1 MWQGTIF
8 LRINNMPNE
17 ILINVTR
24 EEIRVGLLE
33 GGQVIEF
40 YIERKRDAS
49 LVGNIYKGKVVKILP
64 GMQSAFVD
72 IGLEKAAFL
81 YVDDIMTEIDEYT
94 PFLEETGDPKTFWG
108 NSEGKGGQIDIASKR
123 RRSELPIEELIQDG
137 QELLV
142 QVSKDP
148 MGSKGARVTSYVT
161 LPGRYLVLMPNVEH
175 IGISRRISAEDERTR
190 LREILE
196 NIKPKGYGFIIR
208 TASDGCTEEE
218 LRKDMEFLLL
228 LWENVQGKKDRVVA
242 PTLLYSDL
250 DLAFRS
256 VRDLMSHDV
265 ERLVIDSEDEY
276 ERIRD
281 FVRTYFPKLLAKIE
295 LYSVDEPIFDAFGVE
310 LDISRALGRRVW
322 LKSGGYIVIDQ
333 TEAMTVIDVNTGKFV
348 GKEDLEDTILK
359 TNLEAVKEIAY
370 QIRLR
375 NLGGIIIIDFID
387 MEKLENR
394 GKVFNAFSDAMKKDR
409 AKNTILHISDL
420 GLIQMTR
427 KRVRESLGRVLCSQ
441 CSYCEGK
448 GFVKSPQT
456 LCYEIF
462 RKITK
467 MVKHGSDKIVITA
480 HPSVADLL
488 SDEERAGLE
497 DIENRYGIKV
507 IVKEDSKLHQEN
519 YEVVQL

>member
-1 MWQGTIF
+1 
-8 LRINNMPNE
+8 MPSE

-33 GGQVIEF
+33 SGQVVEF
-40 YIERKRDAS
+40 YVERKRDAS

-72 IGLEKAAFL
+72 VGLEKAAFL
-81 YVDDIMTEIDEYT
+81 YVADIMTEIEDYAQ
-94 PFLEETGDPKTFWG
+94 FLEEEDKN
-108 NSEGKGGQIDIASKR
+108 NSLEHPVDIVSKR
-123 RRSELPIEELIQDG
+123 GRQGLPIEEIIQEGQDLI
-137 QELLV
+137 V

-148 MGSKGARVTSYVT
+148 IGSKGARVTSYVT

-175 IGISRRISAEDERTR
+175 IGISRRISNEEERAR
-190 LREILE
+190 LKGIVE
-196 NIKPKGYGFIIR
+196 NIKPKGYGLIIR

-218 LRKDMEFLLL
+218 LKKDLEFLLL
-228 LWENVQGKKDRVVA
+228 LWENIQKKKDKVA
-242 PTLLYSDL
+242 APCLLYSDL

-265 ERLVIDSEDEY
+265 ERLVIDYENEY
-276 ERIRD
+276 ERIKD
-281 FVRTYFPKLLAKIE
+281 FVKAYFPKLLSKIE
-295 LYSVDEPIFDAFGVE
+295 LYSDDEPIFEAFGVE

-375 NLGGIIIIDFID
+375 NLGGIIIVDFID
-387 MEKLENR
+387 MEKMENR
-394 GKVFNAFSDAMKKDR
+394 EKVFNAFVEAMKKDK
-409 AKNTILHISDL
+409 AKNTILHISEL

-427 KRVRESLGRVLCSQ
+427 KRVRESLGRVLCES
-441 CSYCEGK
+441 CPYCEGK
-448 GFVKSPQT
+448 GFVKSPRT

-462 RKITK
+462 RKVAK
-467 MVKHGSDKIVITA
+467 MAGHGGDKIIVTA
-480 HPSVADLL
+480 HPTVAELL
-488 SDEERAGLE
+488 SDDERSGLE
-497 DIENRYGIKV
+497 EIESSYGVKV

-519 YEVVQL
+519 YELVQL

>member
-1 MWQGTIF
+1 MS
-8 LRINNMPNE
+8 NE

-40 YIERKRDAS
+40 YVERKRDAS
-49 LVGNIYKGKVVKILP
+49 LVGNIYEGKVVKILP

-81 YVDDIMTEIDEYT
+81 YVADIITEMEDYA
-94 PFLEETGDPKTFWG
+94 PFLEEEDKSSAIELLP
-108 NSEGKGGQIDIASKR
+108 R
-123 RRSELPIEELIQDG
+123 RGRQDLPIEELIQEG

-161 LPGRYLVLMPNVEH
+161 LPGRYLVLMPSLEH
-175 IGISRRISAEDERTR
+175 IGISRRISDETERSR
-190 LREILE
+190 LRGIVE
-196 NIKPKGYGFIIR
+196 NIKPKGYGLIIR
-208 TASDGCTEEE
+208 TASEGCTEEE
-218 LRKDMEFLLL
+218 LKNDQELLLL
-228 LWENVQGKKDRVVA
+228 LWENIQKKRDRVVA
-242 PTLLYSDL
+242 PCLLYSDL

-256 VRDLMSHDV
+256 VRDFMSQDV

-276 ERIRD
+276 ERIKD
-281 FVRTYFPKLLAKIE
+281 FVNTYFPKLLSKIE
-295 LYSVDEPIFDAFGVE
+295 LYGDEETIFEAFGIEV
-310 LDISRALGRRVW
+310 DVSRALGRKVW

-387 MEKLENR
+387 MERIENR
-394 GKVFNAFSDAMKKDR
+394 EKVFNAFLEAMKRDR
-409 AKNTILHISDL
+409 AKNTILHISEL

-427 KRVRESLGRVLCSQ
+427 KRVRESLGRVLCEA
-441 CSYCEGK
+441 CPYCEGK
-448 GFVKSPQT
+448 GFVKSPRT

-462 RKITK
+462 RKISK
-467 MVKHGSDKIVITA
+467 LARHGGEKIIVTA
-480 HPSVADLL
+480 HPSVAELL

-497 DIENRYGIKV
+497 DIENRYGVKV
-507 IVKEDSKLHQEN
+507 IVKEDGKLHQEN
-519 YEVVQL
+519 YEVVEL

>member
-1 MWQGTIF
+1 MS
-8 LRINNMPNE
+8 NE

-33 GGQVIEF
+33 GGQVVEF
-40 YIERKRDAS
+40 YVERKRDAS
-49 LVGNIYKGKVVKILP
+49 LVGNIYKGRVVKILP

-81 YVDDIMTEIDEYT
+81 YVADIITEMEDYA
-94 PFLEETGDPKTFWG
+94 PFLEEEDKS
-108 NSEGKGGQIDIASKR
+108 NSIELVSR
-123 RRSELPIEELIQDG
+123 RGRQDLPIEELIQDG

-161 LPGRYLVLMPNVEH
+161 LPGRYLVLMPNLEH
-175 IGISRRISAEDERTR
+175 IGISRRISNEEERTR
-190 LREILE
+190 LRSIVEE
-196 NIKPKGYGFIIR
+196 IKPKGYGLIIR
-208 TASDGCTEEE
+208 TASEGCTEEE
-218 LRKDMEFLLL
+218 LKKDQEFLLL
-228 LWENVQGKKDRVVA
+228 LWENIQKKRDRVMA
-242 PTLLYSDL
+242 PCLLYSDL

-256 VRDLMSHDV
+256 VRDLMSQDV

-276 ERIRD
+276 ERIKD
-281 FVRTYFPKLLAKIE
+281 FVKAYFEKLLSKIE
-295 LYSVDEPIFDAFGVE
+295 LYGDEEPIFEAFGVE
-310 LDISRALGRRVW
+310 VDISRALGRKVW

-387 MEKLENR
+387 MERIENR
-394 GKVFNAFSDAMKKDR
+394 EKVFNAFLEAMKRDR
-409 AKNTILHISDL
+409 AKNTILHISEL

-427 KRVRESLGRVLCSQ
+427 KRVRESLGRVLCET

-448 GFVKSPQT
+448 GFVKSPRT

-467 MVKHGSDKIVITA
+467 LARHGGEKIIVTA
-480 HPSVADLL
+480 HPLVAELL
-488 SDEERAGLE
+488 SDEERAGVE
-497 DIENRYGIKV
+497 DIENKYGVKV
-507 IVKEDSKLHQEN
+507 VVKEDSNLHQEN
-519 YEVVQL
+519 YEVVEL